1 MALRPRDMWREFREE
16 VGGPTIWVIFVGAI
30 GPLAVQLAL
39 GESSWWLFPI
49 PLPLAVASAAARV
62 SDRSGPAIAL
72 GALLG
77 YLLLMAFA
85 ASPLYPP
92 YYSWV
97 RRGAAAPS
105 VERIPLSCRAWLPA
119 LLLLLW
125 ITLLSIYIHPVVFLI
140 EAAWILISAYP
151 AYVARSR
158 FRRVPRLLL
167 IMYALTLLANAIATA
182 SCLRS
187 GWVEYLPRVAGL
199 NSVVD
204 GFLALACL
212 WEALRGGG
220 RDLLTFLTFYVT
232 LGSLLTW
239 WLW

>member
-1 MALRPRDMWREFREE
+1 MALSIREMWLELREE
-16 VGGPTIWVIFVGAI
+16 VGGPMVWVALVGAI
-30 GPLAVQLAL
+30 GPLTVGLAL

-49 PLPLAVASAAARV
+49 PIPLAVASAAARV
-62 SDRSGPAIAL
+62 SDRSGPAISL

-92 YYSWV
+92 FYRWV
-97 RRGAAAPS
+97 TRGLPS
-105 VERIPLSCRAWLPA
+105 PRVGRIPLSCRTWLPA
-119 LLLLLW
+119 LLLLSW
-125 ITLLSIYIHPVVFLI
+125 ITLLAIYIHLVVFLI

-167 IMYALTLLANAIATA
+167 IMYAAVLLANAIATA

-212 WEALRGGG
+212 WKALRGGG